1 MCLITI
7 ETPFGHE
14 PIKRYI
20 TVESALVNIAHEYQ
34 ESISYDTLKLFRV
47 WYVGNVAFDY
57 LARETCNYIHFRDSI
72 KYHVSSLGRE
82 YRITRENLE
91 FLAGITN
98 EDAMIDIREYFDIV
112 HALNNSDKRSI
123 KGLYDKIFKDR
134 RWYHSKVRLIKKL
147 SKHKYDRIY
156 KHFLQP

>member
-1 MCLITI
+1 MWMISI
-7 ETPFGHE
+7 ETSNGHE

-47 WYVGNVAFDY
+47 WYIGNVEFDY
-57 LARETCNYIHFRDSI
+57 LARETCNYIHLHNSI
-72 KYHVSSLGRE
+72 TYHVSSLGRE

-91 FLAGITN
+91 FLAGIIN
-98 EDAMIDIREYFDIV
+98 DNAMIDIREYFDIV
-112 HALNNSDKRSI
+112 HALNNSDKKSI
-123 KGLYDKIFKDR
+123 KGLYDKIFHDR
-134 RWYHSKVRLIKKL
+134 KWYHSKVRLIKKL